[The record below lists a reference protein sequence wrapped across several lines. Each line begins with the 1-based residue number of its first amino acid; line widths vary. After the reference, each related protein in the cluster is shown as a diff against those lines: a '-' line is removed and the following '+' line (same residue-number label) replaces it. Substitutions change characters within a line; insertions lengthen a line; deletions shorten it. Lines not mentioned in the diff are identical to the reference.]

1 MGDSEKLKAH
11 MVRAYLHKRNKLNFG
26 VFNDVRDEP
35 RNPVP
40 LEAVKV
46 ALPTHI

>member
-11 MVRAYLHKRNKLNFG
+11 MVRAYLAKRNNLNFG

-35 RNPVP
+35 RNPAP

-46 ALPTHI
+46 ARPT